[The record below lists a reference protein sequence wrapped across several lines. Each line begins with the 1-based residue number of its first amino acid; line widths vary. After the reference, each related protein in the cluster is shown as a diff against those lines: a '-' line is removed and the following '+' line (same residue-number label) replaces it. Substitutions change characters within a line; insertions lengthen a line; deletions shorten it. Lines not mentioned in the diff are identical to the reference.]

1 MKPKV
6 ITLAEYKEKKG
17 LVDKPRK
24 KLKKRII
31 HSNKNESECK
41 ELNRTNYFDLP
52 FPLEEILKGI
62 V

>member
-24 KLKKRII
+24 KLK
-31 HSNKNESECK
+31 NESFTLIK
-41 ELNRTNYFDLP
+41 MNLSVKN
-52 FPLEEILKGI
+52 
-62 V
+62 